1 MSENALIDFSVL
13 IVAYNNENSIGACL
27 SSILRN
33 DLKPHEI
40 LVLDNAS
47 TDSTIAKL
55 GEFKEIRLV
64 RSDRNIG
71 FAAGINKL
79 AGLATAEYLF
89 MLNPDCELPPTS
101 FSYLRKFCL
110 THRGA
115 VAPALIY
122 PDGSIQLSAR
132 RFPDHKNLLFSRKS
146 PLSILGFFDLSSA
159 GYLDLRSA
167 AKVPAVA
174 ATAFIISRRIFGNLG
189 GFDERFFLYFED
201 MDFCKR
207 LNAAGIDIW
216 YVPELRVKHSL
227 GASSGCLDFRALLHH
242 HRSAHLY
249 FAKHYPE
256 RIFSNLA
263 LGLLLICGFLVTAV
277 IKTVKAVWRR

>member
-1 MSENALIDFSVL
+1 MSDNALIDFSVL
-13 IVAYNNENSIGACL
+13 IVTYNNENSIETCL
-27 SSILRN
+27 QSIIRN
-33 DLKPHEI
+33 DLKPREI

-47 TDSTIAKL
+47 TDSTIAKI
-55 GEFKEIRLV
+55 GGFREIRLV
-64 RSDRNIG
+64 KSAKNIG

-79 AGLATAEYLF
+79 AGLAAGEYLF
-89 MLNPDCELPPTS
+89 MLNPDCELPPNS
-101 FSYLRKFCL
+101 FSYLQEFCL
-110 THRGA
+110 THPGV
-115 VAPALIY
+115 VAPGLIY

-146 PLSILGFFDLSSA
+146 PLSILGFSDLSSA
-159 GYLDLRSA
+159 GYLDLRTA

-174 ATAFIISRRIFGNLG
+174 ATALLVSRRLFDDLG

-201 MDFCKR
+201 MDFCRR

-227 GASSGCLDFRALLHH
+227 GASSGWLDFRALLHH

-256 RIFSNLA
+256 RIFANLA
-263 LGLLLICGFLVTAV
+263 LGLLLFCGFLITAV
-277 IKTVKAVWRR
+277 IKTIKAVRGR